1 MPAQS
6 ASAPSDK
13 IERLTH
19 GERWFLDGFSVM
31 QLPGG
36 WVTRLCDMS
45 QSQRVVTLLRQA
57 GIAATYT
64 HVVVR
69 AVALALSRCPESHQ
83 IVCGYRRMRPSRV
96 DIGLSVAGQ
105 TSYAPVLV
113 IEDAASRPLAD
124 LVQFLKEEVPKTHE
138 KELRDLEGMKRNGWL
153 VPIGWLR
160 RMILRLLGNM
170 FWFRRK
176 LVGTFQMTC
185 LRHVDS
191 TNPLMFY
198 SGAALGVGEVRDR
211 VVAIAG
217 RPEVRPTVILSM
229 PFDHRTLDG
238 KQIADLL
245 ATLCSILE
253 SDELLNEVSHIPHIE
268 AANPVLPPPVAMAEP
283 LSTASVSAVG

>member
-1 MPAQS
+1 MATPS
-6 ASAPSDK
+6 ASAPVDK
-13 IERLTH
+13 IETLTH

-45 QSQRVVTLLRQA
+45 QAQRVVSTLRESR
-57 GIAATYT
+57 IAATYT

-83 IVCGYRRMRPSRV
+83 MVCGYRRMHPGRI

-138 KELRDLEGMKRNGWL
+138 KELRDLAGMKRTGWL

-238 KQIADLL
+238 KQIAELL

-253 SDELLNEVSHIPHIE
+253 SDELLNEVSGTPHIE
-268 AANPVLPPPVAMAEP
+268 TADPVLATSVIATEP
-283 LSTASVSAVG
+283 LAIASASAGE

>member
-1 MPAQS
+1 M
-6 ASAPSDK
+6 
-13 IERLTH
+13 
-19 GERWFLDGFSVM
+19 
-31 QLPGG
+31 
-36 WVTRLCDMS
+36 
-45 QSQRVVTLLRQA
+45 
-57 GIAATYT
+57 
-64 HVVVR
+64 
-69 AVALALSRCPESHQ
+69 
-83 IVCGYRRMRPSRV
+83 
-96 DIGLSVAGQ
+96 
-105 TSYAPVLV
+105 
-113 IEDAASRPLAD
+113 
-124 LVQFLKEEVPKTHE
+124 
-138 KELRDLEGMKRNGWL
+138 

-238 KQIADLL
+238 KQIAELL
-245 ATLCSILE
+245 ATLCSC
-253 SDELLNEVSHIPHIE
+253 LLYTSLLDVHRAQYLQKHPVVMPRQTPVSYTHLDVYKRQ
-268 AANPVLPPPVAMAEP
+268 A
-283 LSTASVSAVG
+283 LSCAS